1 MYLETVAMDCH
12 TTARKPTAK
21 SICWRP
27 AVVRA
32 PGAWQPPRVFVRR
45 PAALNPTP
53 EHLPS
58 GAPLP
63 EHLPS
68 RAPPSPESD
77 TPPPP
82 RASLPKRRSAPP
94 LREHSSPEVAG
105 CSHQASTVEEKNG
118 GCCQTVGFCRL
129 LQFYLFRKPTCYK
142 SS

>member
-1 MYLETVAMDCH
+1 MGIGVGASDGRMGAGGRLLSERPAH
-12 TTARKPTAK
+12 GSHRASLSGGPRPAARKPM
-21 SICWRP
+21 
-27 AVVRA
+27 
-32 PGAWQPPRVFVRR
+32 
-45 PAALNPTP
+45 P

-58 GAPLP
+58 PLP

-94 LREHSSPEVAG
+94 LREHSSPKVAG